1 MKSQQ
6 LESHVANLLVVDDT
20 PDNLRLLSTMLID
33 KGYKVRAVING
44 EMALKAA
51 RSTPPDLILL
61 DITMPQMNGYE
72 VCQHL
77 KADGKTS
84 GIPVIF
90 LSALD
95 QVLDKV
101 TAFAVGGVDYT
112 VGGVDYIT
120 KPFHLEEVLAR
131 VENQLTIHRLQKK
144 LHEQNALLQESEALE
159 REKAQQLEQA
169 LQQLQQAQAQLIQS
183 EKMSSLGNVVAGVAH
198 EINNPISFIKG
209 NLRPVTEYTQD
220 LLKLVQLYEED
231 LPNPTQA
238 IQEQLEAMD
247 LTFLRNDLP
256 KLIASMS
263 IGADRIIEIVQSL
276 RNFSRLDEA
285 ELKAVDIHEGLE
297 STLMILQ
304 HRLKDEV
311 GQTIIKVVKEYEEL
325 PKIEC
330 YAGQMNQVFMNVLTN
345 AIDALHSQKSLVK
358 EADNNSL
365 ISTITICTKLL
376 SDFQVGIYI
385 TDNGPGIR
393 EEIQQRIF
401 DPFFTTKE
409 VGQGKGL
416 GLSISY
422 AIVVDEHGGQ
432 LSCLSVPGQG
442 ATLAIEIPIHPPKKH
457 FYKEDLAAL

>member
-1 MKSQQ
+1 VKNQQ
-6 LESHVANLLVVDDT
+6 LESHAANLLVVDDT
-20 PDNLRLLSTMLID
+20 PDNLRLLSTMLSD
-33 KGYKVRAVING
+33 KGYKVRGVING

-72 VCQHL
+72 VCQNL

-101 TAFAVGGVDYT
+101 TAFAVGGVDY
-112 VGGVDYIT
+112 IT
-120 KPFHLEEVLAR
+120 KPFNLEEVLAR
-131 VENQLTIHRLQKK
+131 VENQLTIQRLQKK
-144 LHEQNALLQESEALE
+144 LHEQNAQLQQSEALE
-159 REKAQQLEQA
+159 REKARQLEQT
-169 LQQLQQAQAQLIQS
+169 LKQLQQAQAQLIQS

-247 LTFLRNDLP
+247 LAFLRNDLP

-263 IGADRIIEIVQSL
+263 IGADRIGEIVQSL

-311 GQTIIKVVKEYEEL
+311 GKTIIKVVKEYEEL

-345 AIDALHSQKSLVK
+345 AIDALHLQKSWAK
-358 EADNNSL
+358 QADNNSP
-365 ISTITICTKLL
+365 IPTITICTKLL

-385 TDNGPGIR
+385 TDNGPGII

-432 LSCLSVPGQG
+432 LSCLSVPAQG
-442 ATLAIEIPIHPPKKH
+442 ATLAIEIPIHHSKKH
-457 FYKEDLAAL
+457 SYNAP

>member
-1 MKSQQ
+1 MNSQQ
-6 LESHVANLLVVDDT
+6 LESHFANLLVVDDT
-20 PDNLRLLSTMLID
+20 PDNLRLLSTMLSD
-33 KGYKVRAVING
+33 KGYKVRGVINR

-77 KADGKTS
+77 KADCRTS

-101 TAFAVGGVDYT
+101 KAFA

-131 VENQLTIHRLQKK
+131 VENQLTIQRLQKK
-144 LHEQNALLQESEALE
+144 LHEQNARLQESEAKE
-159 REKAQQLEQA
+159 RKKSQQLELA
-169 LQQLQQAQAQLIQS
+169 LKQLQHTQAQLIQS

-209 NLRPVTEYTQD
+209 NLSPVREYTED
-220 LLKLVQLYEED
+220 LLRLVQLYTED
-231 LPNPTQA
+231 FPNPTAA
-238 IQEQLEAMD
+238 IQQQLEAID
-247 LTFLRNDLP
+247 FTFLKNDLP

-263 IGADRIIEIVQSL
+263 IGADRIGEIVQSL
-276 RNFSRLDEA
+276 RNFSRLDESD
-285 ELKAVDIHEGLE
+285 LKAVDIHEGIE

-304 HRLKDEV
+304 HRLKDEAD
-311 GQTIIKVVKEYEEL
+311 QTIIKVVKEYEDL

-345 AIDALHSQKSLVK
+345 AIDALQSPKCWANDVDDS
-358 EADNNSL
+358 SP
-365 ISTITICTKLL
+365 IPTITICTKLL
-376 SDFQVGIYI
+376 SDCQVGIYI
-385 TDNGPGIR
+385 TDNGPGIN
-393 EEIQQRIF
+393 EDIQQRIF
-401 DPFFTTKE
+401 EPFFTTKK

-422 AIVVDEHGGQ
+422 AIVVDDHGGQ
-432 LSCLSVPGQG
+432 LRCLSIPAQW
-442 ATLAIEIPIHPPKKH
+442 ATLAIELPIHYSKKR
-457 FYKEDLAAL
+457 FSKEDLVG

>member
-1 MKSQQ
+1 MNSQQ

-20 PDNLRLLSTMLID
+20 PDNLRLLSTMLSD

-101 TAFAVGGVDYT
+101 TAFAVGGVDY
-112 VGGVDYIT
+112 IT

-131 VENQLTIHRLQKK
+131 IENQLTIQRLQKK
-144 LHEQNALLQESEALE
+144 LHEQNAQLQESEALE
-159 REKAQQLEQA
+159 REKSRQLEQA
-169 LQQLQQAQAQLIQS
+169 LKQLQQAQAQLIQS

-220 LLKLVQLYEED
+220 LLKLVQLYEEG

-247 LTFLRNDLP
+247 LAFLRNDLP

-263 IGADRIIEIVQSL
+263 LGSDRIGEIVQSL

-285 ELKAVDIHEGLE
+285 DLKAVDIHEGLE

-311 GQTIIKVVKEYEEL
+311 GQTIIKVVKEYEKL

-330 YAGQMNQVFMNVLTN
+330 YAGQMNQVFMNVLSN
-345 AIDALHSQKSLVK
+345 AIDALQLQKSWAK
-358 EADNNSL
+358 EADNNSP
-365 ISTITICTKLL
+365 IPTITICTKLL
-376 SDFQVGIYI
+376 PDFKVGIYI
-385 TDNGPGIR
+385 TDNGPGII
-393 EEIQQRIF
+393 EEIQPRIF

-432 LSCLSVPGQG
+432 LSCLSVPAQG
-442 ATLAIEIPIHPPKKH
+442 ATLAIEIPIHHSKKH
-457 FYKEDLAAL
+457 SYNAL

>member
-1 MKSQQ
+1 MNSQQ

-20 PDNLRLLSTMLID
+20 PDNLRLLSTMLSD
-33 KGYKVRAVING
+33 KGYKVRGVING

-72 VCQHL
+72 VCEHL
-77 KADGKTS
+77 KADGRTS

-101 TAFAVGGVDYT
+101 TAFAVGGVDY
-112 VGGVDYIT
+112 IT

-131 VENQLTIHRLQKK
+131 VENQLTLQRLQKK
-144 LHEQNALLQESEALE
+144 LHEQNARLQESEAKQ
-159 REKAQQLEQA
+159 REKSQQLELA
-169 LQQLQQAQAQLIQS
+169 LQQLQNAQAQLIQS

-209 NLRPVTEYTQD
+209 NLSPVREYTED
-220 LLKLVQLYEED
+220 LLRLVQLYTED
-231 LPNPTQA
+231 FPNPTAA
-238 IQEQLEAMD
+238 IQQQLEAID
-247 LTFLRNDLP
+247 FTFLRNDLP
-256 KLIASMS
+256 KLIASMR
-263 IGADRIIEIVQSL
+263 IGADRIGEIVQSL
-276 RNFSRLDEA
+276 RNFSRLDES

-304 HRLKDEV
+304 HRLQDEAD
-311 GQTIIKVVKEYEEL
+311 QTIIKVVKEYEAL

-330 YAGQMNQVFMNVLTN
+330 YAGRMNQVFMNVLTN
-345 AIDALHSQKSLVK
+345 AIEALQSQKSWANDL
-358 EADNNSL
+358 DNSSP
-365 ISTITICTKLL
+365 IPTITIGTKLL

-385 TDNGPGIR
+385 TDNGQGIT
-393 EEIQQRIF
+393 EEVKPRIF

-409 VGQGKGL
+409 VGKGKGL

-432 LSCLSVPGQG
+432 LRCLSVPAQG
-442 ATLAIEIPIHPPKKH
+442 ATLAIEIPIHVRIQIR
-457 FYKEDLAAL
+457 

>member
-6 LESHVANLLVVDDT
+6 LESHIANLLVVDDT

-77 KADGKTS
+77 KADAKTS

-101 TAFAVGGVDYT
+101 TAFAVGGVDY
-112 VGGVDYIT
+112 IT

-131 VENQLTIHRLQKK
+131 IENQLTIQRLQKK
-144 LHEQNALLQESEALE
+144 LHEQNAQLQESEALE

-169 LQQLQQAQAQLIQS
+169 LQKLKQAQAQLIQS

-330 YAGQMNQVFMNVLTN
+330 YAGQMNQVFMKVLTN

-358 EADNNSL
+358 EADNNSP
-365 ISTITICTKLL
+365 IPTITICTKLL

-432 LSCLSVPGQG
+432 LSCISVPGQG
-442 ATLAIEIPIHPPKKH
+442 ATLAIEIPIHLPKKH
-457 FYKEDLAAL
+457 FYKEDLEGL

>member
-1 MKSQQ
+1 MSSHQ

-20 PDNLRLLSTMLID
+20 PDNLRLLSTMLSD
-33 KGYKVRAVING
+33 KGYKVRGVING

-77 KADGKTS
+77 KADCITS

-101 TAFAVGGVDYT
+101 KAFA

-131 VENQLTIHRLQKK
+131 VENQLALQRLQKK
-144 LHEQNALLQESEALE
+144 LHEQNARLQESEAKE
-159 REKAQQLEQA
+159 REKSQQLEQA

-209 NLRPVTEYTQD
+209 NLSPVREYTED
-220 LLKLVQLYEED
+220 LLRLVQLYEED

-263 IGADRIIEIVQSL
+263 IGADRIGEIVHSL
-276 RNFSRLDEA
+276 RNFSRLDQA
-285 ELKAVDIHEGLE
+285 ELKAVDIHEGIE

-304 HRLKDEV
+304 HRLKDEAD
-311 GQTIIKVVKEYEEL
+311 QTIIKVVKEYEDL

-330 YAGQMNQVFMNVLTN
+330 YAGQINQVFMNVLTN
-345 AIDALHSQKSLVK
+345 AIEALQSQKRWANDLDDS
-358 EADNNSL
+358 SP
-365 ISTITICTKLL
+365 IPTITICTKLL
-376 SDFQVGIYI
+376 SNFQVGIYI
-385 TDNGPGIR
+385 TDNGPGIT
-393 EEIQQRIF
+393 EDIQQRIF

-409 VGQGKGL
+409 VGKGKGL

-422 AIVVDEHGGQ
+422 AIVVGDHGGQ
-432 LSCLSVPGQG
+432 LRCLSVPAQG
-442 ATLAIEIPIHPPKKH
+442 ATLAIEIPIHVKIQ
-457 FYKEDLAAL
+457 LR

>member
-1 MKSQQ
+1 MNSQQ
-6 LESHVANLLVVDDT
+6 LESHVANILVVDDT
-20 PDNLRLLSTMLID
+20 PDNLRLLSTMLSD
-33 KGYKVRAVING
+33 KGYKVRGVING

-51 RSTPPDLILL
+51 HSTPPDLILL
-61 DITMPQMNGYE
+61 DIMMPQMNGYE
-72 VCQHL
+72 VCKHL
-77 KADGKTS
+77 KADGRTS

-101 TAFAVGGVDYT
+101 KSFS

-131 VENQLTIHRLQKK
+131 VENQLTIQRLQKK
-144 LHEQNALLQESEALE
+144 LHEQNARLRESEAKE
-159 REKAQQLEQA
+159 REKSQQLELA
-169 LQQLQQAQAQLIQS
+169 LQQLQNAQAQLIQS

-209 NLRPVTEYTQD
+209 NLSPVREYTQD
-220 LLKLVQLYEED
+220 LLRLVRLYAED
-231 LPNPTQA
+231 FPNPTAA
-238 IQEQLEAMD
+238 IQEQLEAID
-247 LTFLRNDLP
+247 FTFLRNDLP

-263 IGADRIIEIVQSL
+263 IGADRIEEIVHSL

-304 HRLKDEV
+304 HRLKDEAD
-311 GQTIIKVVKEYEEL
+311 QTIIKVVKEYEDL

-345 AIDALHSQKSLVK
+345 AIDALQSEKSWANDV
-358 EADNNSL
+358 DDSSP
-365 ISTITICTKLL
+365 IPTITIGTKLL
-376 SDFQVGIYI
+376 SNCQVGIYI
-385 TDNGPGIR
+385 TDNGPGIT
-393 EEIQQRIF
+393 EDIQQRIF
-401 DPFFTTKE
+401 EPFFTTKE

-422 AIVVDEHGGQ
+422 AIVVENHGGQ
-432 LSCLSVPGQG
+432 LRCLSVPAQG
-442 ATLAIEIPIHPPKKH
+442 ATLAIEIPIHHSKKR
-457 FYKEDLAAL
+457 FYTEDWVGL

>member
-1 MKSQQ
+1 MNSQQ

-20 PDNLRLLSTMLID
+20 PDNLRLLSTMLSD
-33 KGYKVRAVING
+33 KGYKVRGVING

-101 TAFAVGGVDYT
+101 KAFA

-120 KPFHLEEVLAR
+120 KPFHLQEVLAR
-131 VENQLTIHRLQKK
+131 VENQLTIQRLQKK
-144 LHEQNALLQESEALE
+144 LHEQNARLQESEAKE
-159 REKAQQLEQA
+159 RKKSQQLELA
-169 LQQLQQAQAQLIQS
+169 LQELQNAQAQLIQS

-209 NLRPVTEYTQD
+209 NLCPITEYTED
-220 LLKLVQLYEED
+220 LLRLVQLYAED
-231 LPNPTQA
+231 FPNPTAA
-238 IQEQLEAMD
+238 IQEQLEAID
-247 LTFLRNDLP
+247 FTFLRNDLP

-263 IGADRIIEIVQSL
+263 IGVDRIGEIVHSL

-285 ELKAVDIHEGLE
+285 ELKAVDIHEGIE

-304 HRLKDEV
+304 HRLKDEAD
-311 GQTIIKVVKEYEEL
+311 QRIIKVVKEYEAL

-345 AIDALHSQKSLVK
+345 AIDALQSQKSCAK
-358 EADNNSL
+358 EAGDSSQ
-365 ISTITICTKLL
+365 IPTITICTKLL
-376 SDFQVGIYI
+376 SEVQVGIYI
-385 TDNGPGIR
+385 TDNGPGIT
-393 EEIQQRIF
+393 EEVQQRIF
-401 DPFFTTKE
+401 EPFFTTKK

-422 AIVVDEHGGQ
+422 AIVVDEHGGE
-432 LSCLSVPGQG
+432 LRCFSVPTQG
-442 ATLAIEIPIHPPKKH
+442 ATLAIGIPIHHSKKR
-457 FYKEDLAAL
+457 FSK

>member
-1 MKSQQ
+1 MNSQQ

-20 PDNLRLLSTMLID
+20 PDNLRLLSTMLSD

-101 TAFAVGGVDYT
+101 TAFAVGGVDY
-112 VGGVDYIT
+112 IT

-131 VENQLTIHRLQKK
+131 IENQLTIQRLQKK
-144 LHEQNALLQESEALE
+144 LHEQNAQLQESEALE
-159 REKAQQLEQA
+159 REKARQLEQA
-169 LQQLQQAQAQLIQS
+169 LQQLQQTQAQLIQS

-247 LTFLRNDLP
+247 LTFLRKDLP

-263 IGADRIIEIVQSL
+263 VGADRIGEIVQSL

-330 YAGQMNQVFMNVLTN
+330 HAGQMNQVFMNVLTN
-345 AIDALHSQKSLVK
+345 AIDVLHLQKSLAK
-358 EADNNSL
+358 EANSNSPL
-365 ISTITICTKLL
+365 PTITICTKLL
-376 SDFQVGIYI
+376 SNFQVGIYI
-385 TDNGPGIR
+385 TDNGPGII

-409 VGQGKGL
+409 VGEGKGL

-442 ATLAIEIPIHPPKKH
+442 ATLAIEIPIHHSKKY
-457 FYKEDLAAL
+457 FYKEDLVGL

>member
-1 MKSQQ
+1 MNSQQ
-6 LESHVANLLVVDDT
+6 LESHFANLLVVDDT
-20 PDNLRLLSTMLID
+20 PDNLRLLSTMLSD
-33 KGYKVRAVING
+33 KGYKVRGVING

-77 KADGKTS
+77 KADCRTS

-101 TAFAVGGVDYT
+101 TAFAVGGVDY
-112 VGGVDYIT
+112 IT

-131 VENQLTIHRLQKK
+131 VENQLTIQRLQKK
-144 LHEQNALLQESEALE
+144 LHDQNARLRESEAKE
-159 REKAQQLEQA
+159 REKSQQLELA
-169 LQQLQQAQAQLIQS
+169 LQQLQHTQAQLIQS

-209 NLRPVTEYTQD
+209 NLSPVTEYTQD
-220 LLKLVQLYEED
+220 LLRLVRLYAED
-231 LPNPTQA
+231 CPNPTTA
-238 IQEQLEAMD
+238 IQDQLEAMD
-247 LTFLRNDLP
+247 LTFLSNDLP
-256 KLIASMS
+256 KLIASMR
-263 IGADRIIEIVQSL
+263 IGADRIEEIVRSL
-276 RNFSRLDEA
+276 RNFSRLDQA

-297 STLMILQ
+297 NTLMILQ
-304 HRLKDEV
+304 HRLKDEAD
-311 GQTIIKVVKEYEEL
+311 QTIIKVVKEYEDL

-345 AIDALHSQKSLVK
+345 AIDALQSQKSLAK
-358 EADNNSL
+358 EAGDNSP
-365 ISTITICTKLL
+365 IPTITICTKLL
-376 SDFQVGIYI
+376 SDLQAGIYI
-385 TDNGPGIR
+385 TDNGPGLI

-401 DPFFTTKE
+401 EPFFTTKE
-409 VGQGKGL
+409 VGTGKGL

-422 AIVVDEHGGQ
+422 AIVVDGHGGQ
-432 LSCLSVPGQG
+432 LRCLSVPDRG
-442 ATLAIEIPIHPPKKH
+442 ATLAIEIPIHHSKKH
-457 FYKEDLAAL
+457 FSK

>member
-1 MKSQQ
+1 MNSQQ
-6 LESHVANLLVVDDT
+6 LESYVANILVVDDT
-20 PDNLRLLSTMLID
+20 PDNLRLLSTMLSD
-33 KGYKVRAVING
+33 KGYKVRGVING
-44 EMALKAA
+44 QMALKAA

-61 DITMPQMNGYE
+61 DISMPQMNGYE

-77 KADGKTS
+77 KADARTS

-95 QVLDKV
+95 RVLDKV
-101 TAFAVGGVDYT
+101 KAFA

-131 VENQLTIHRLQKK
+131 VENQLTIQRLQKK
-144 LHEQNALLQESEALE
+144 LHEQNARLQESEAKE
-159 REKAQQLEQA
+159 REKSQQLELA
-169 LQQLQQAQAQLIQS
+169 LQQLQNAQAQLIQS

-209 NLRPVTEYTQD
+209 NLCPVTDYTQD
-220 LLKLVQLYEED
+220 LLRLVQLYAED
-231 LPNPTQA
+231 FPNPTVA

-247 LTFLRNDLP
+247 LTFIRNDLP

-263 IGADRIIEIVQSL
+263 VGADRIEEIVHSL

-304 HRLKDEV
+304 HRLKDEAD
-311 GQTIIKVVKEYEEL
+311 QTIIKVVKEYEPL

-345 AIDALHSQKSLVK
+345 AIDALQSEKSRANDV
-358 EADNNSL
+358 DDSSP
-365 ISTITICTKLL
+365 IPTITIGTKLL
-376 SDFQVGIYI
+376 SNCQVGIYI
-385 TDNGPGIR
+385 TDNGPGIT
-393 EEIQQRIF
+393 EDIQQRIF
-401 DPFFTTKE
+401 EPFFTTKE

-422 AIVVDEHGGQ
+422 AIVVENHRGQ
-432 LSCLSVPGQG
+432 LRCLSIPYRG
-442 ATLAIEIPIHPPKKH
+442 ATLAIEIPIHHYKKR
-457 FYKEDLAAL
+457 FCKEDLVGL

>member
-1 MKSQQ
+1 MNSHQ
-6 LESHVANLLVVDDT
+6 LESHLTNLLVVDDT
-20 PDNLRLLSTMLID
+20 PDNLRLLSTMLSD
-33 KGYKVRAVING
+33 KGYKVRGVING

-77 KADGKTS
+77 KADGRTS

-101 TAFAVGGVDYT
+101 KAFAI
-112 VGGVDYIT
+112 GGVDYIT

-131 VENQLTIHRLQKK
+131 VENQLTIQRLQKK
-144 LHEQNALLQESEALE
+144 LHEQNARLQESEAKE
-159 REKAQQLEQA
+159 RKKSQQLEQA
-169 LQQLQQAQAQLIQS
+169 LQQLQNAQSQLIQS
-183 EKMSSLGNVVAGVAH
+183 EKMSSLGNLVAGVAH

-209 NLRPVTEYTQD
+209 NLSPVTEYTQD
-220 LLKLVQLYEED
+220 LLKLVQLYAED
-231 LPNPTQA
+231 FPNPTAA

-263 IGADRIIEIVQSL
+263 IGADRIEEIVHSL

-304 HRLKDEV
+304 HRLKDEAD
-311 GQTIIKVVKEYEEL
+311 QTIIKVVKEYEVL

-330 YAGQMNQVFMNVLTN
+330 YAGQINQVFMNVLTN
-345 AIDALHSQKSLVK
+345 AIEALQSQKSWANDL
-358 EADNNSL
+358 DDSSP
-365 ISTITICTKLL
+365 IPTITICTKLL
-376 SDFQVGIYI
+376 SDCQVGIYI
-385 TDNGPGIR
+385 TDNGSGIT
-393 EEIQQRIF
+393 EDIQQRIF
-401 DPFFTTKE
+401 EPFFTRKK

-422 AIVVDEHGGQ
+422 AIVVDNHGGQ
-432 LSCLSVPGQG
+432 LRCFSIPAQG
-442 ATLAIEIPIHPPKKH
+442 ATLEIEIPIHHSKKR
-457 FYKEDLAAL
+457 FFKEDLVG

>member
-1 MKSQQ
+1 MNSQQ
-6 LESHVANLLVVDDT
+6 LESDFANLLVVDDT
-20 PDNLRLLSTMLID
+20 PDNLRLLSTMLSD
-33 KGYKVRAVING
+33 KGYKVRGVING

-51 RSTPPDLILL
+51 RSTPPNLILL

-77 KADGKTS
+77 KADGRTS

-101 TAFAVGGVDYT
+101 TAFAVGGVDY
-112 VGGVDYIT
+112 IT

-131 VENQLTIHRLQKK
+131 VENQLTLQRLQKK
-144 LHEQNALLQESEALE
+144 LHEQNARLQESEAKE
-159 REKAQQLEQA
+159 REKSQQLELT
-169 LQQLQQAQAQLIQS
+169 LQQLQHTQAQLIQS

-209 NLRPVTEYTQD
+209 NLSPVREYTED
-220 LLKLVQLYEED
+220 LLRLVQLYAED
-231 LPNPTQA
+231 FPNPTAA
-238 IQEQLEAMD
+238 IQEQLEAID
-247 LTFLRNDLP
+247 FTFLRNDLP
-256 KLIASMS
+256 KLIASMR
-263 IGADRIIEIVQSL
+263 IGADRIGEIVQSL

-285 ELKAVDIHEGLE
+285 ELKAVDIHEGIE

-304 HRLKDEV
+304 HRLKDEAD
-311 GQTIIKVVKEYEEL
+311 QTIIKVVKEYEAL

-345 AIDALHSQKSLVK
+345 AIDALPSQKSWAK
-358 EADNNSL
+358 EAGDSSQ
-365 ISTITICTKLL
+365 IPTITICTKLL
-376 SDFQVGIYI
+376 SDFQLGIYI
-385 TDNGPGIR
+385 TDNGPGIT
-393 EEIQQRIF
+393 EDIQQRIF
-401 DPFFTTKE
+401 EPFFTTKE

-422 AIVVDEHGGQ
+422 AIVVENHGGQ
-432 LSCLSVPGQG
+432 LRCLSVPAQG
-442 ATLAIEIPIHPPKKH
+442 ATLAIEIPIHHSQK
-457 FYKEDLAAL
+457 

>member
-77 KADGKTS
+77 KADAKTS

-101 TAFAVGGVDYT
+101 TAFAVGGVDY
-112 VGGVDYIT
+112 IT

-131 VENQLTIHRLQKK
+131 IENQLTIQRLQKK
-144 LHEQNALLQESEALE
+144 LHEQNAQLQESEALE

-169 LQQLQQAQAQLIQS
+169 LQKLKQAQAQLIQS

-311 GQTIIKVVKEYEEL
+311 GQTIIKVVKEYEKL

-358 EADNNSL
+358 EADNNSP
-365 ISTITICTKLL
+365 IPTITICTKLL

-432 LSCLSVPGQG
+432 LSCISVPGQG
-442 ATLAIEIPIHPPKKH
+442 ATLAIEIPIHLPKKH
-457 FYKEDLAAL
+457 FYKEDLAGL

>member
-1 MKSQQ
+1 MNSQQ
-6 LESHVANLLVVDDT
+6 LASHVANLLVVDDT
-20 PDNLRLLSTMLID
+20 PDNLRLLSTMLSD
-33 KGYKVRAVING
+33 KGYKVRGVING

-77 KADGKTS
+77 KADGRTS

-95 QVLDKV
+95 RVLDKV
-101 TAFAVGGVDYT
+101 KAFA

-131 VENQLTIHRLQKK
+131 VENQLTIQRLQKK
-144 LHEQNALLQESEALE
+144 LYEQNARLHESEAKE
-159 REKAQQLEQA
+159 RKKSQQLELA
-169 LQQLQQAQAQLIQS
+169 LQQLQNAQAQLIQS

-209 NLRPVTEYTQD
+209 NLSPVREYTED
-220 LLKLVQLYEED
+220 LLRLVQLYAED
-231 LPNPTQA
+231 FPNPTAA
-238 IQEQLEAMD
+238 IQEQLEAID
-247 LTFLRNDLP
+247 FTFLRNDLP

-263 IGADRIIEIVQSL
+263 IGADRIGEIVQLL

-304 HRLKDEV
+304 HRLKD
-311 GQTIIKVVKEYEEL
+311 QADQRIIKVVKEYEDL

-330 YAGQMNQVFMNVLTN
+330 YAGQMNQVFMNILTN
-345 AIDALHSQKSLVK
+345 AIEALQSQKSWTK
-358 EADNNSL
+358 EADDNSP
-365 ISTITICTKLL
+365 IPTITICTKLL
-376 SDFQVGIYI
+376 SDFLVGIYI
-385 TDNGPGIR
+385 TDNGPGIT
-393 EEIQQRIF
+393 EDIQQRIF
-401 DPFFTTKE
+401 EPFFTTKE
-409 VGQGKGL
+409 VGKGKGL

-422 AIVVDEHGGQ
+422 AIVVDDHGGQ
-432 LSCLSVPGQG
+432 LRCFSIPDQG
-442 ATLAIEIPIHPPKKH
+442 AILAIEIPIQYSKKC
-457 FYKEDLAAL
+457 FAKEDWVGL

>member
-1 MKSQQ
+1 MNSHQ
-6 LESHVANLLVVDDT
+6 LESHLANLLVVDDT
-20 PDNLRLLSTMLID
+20 PDNLRLLSTMLSD
-33 KGYKVRAVING
+33 KGYKVRGVING

-77 KADGKTS
+77 KADGRTS

-101 TAFAVGGVDYT
+101 KAFA

-131 VENQLTIHRLQKK
+131 VENQLTIQRLQQK
-144 LHEQNALLQESEALE
+144 LHDQNARLRESEAKE
-159 REKAQQLEQA
+159 REKAHQLELA
-169 LQQLQQAQAQLIQS
+169 LQQLQHTQAQLIQS
-183 EKMSSLGNVVAGVAH
+183 EKMSSLGNLVAGVAH

-209 NLRPVTEYTQD
+209 NLSPVREYTED
-220 LLKLVQLYEED
+220 LLRLVQLYTED
-231 LPNPTQA
+231 FPNPTAA
-238 IQEQLEAMD
+238 IQKQLEAID
-247 LTFLRNDLP
+247 FTFLRNDLP

-263 IGADRIIEIVQSL
+263 IGADRIGEIVQSL
-276 RNFSRLDEA
+276 RNFSRLDQA
-285 ELKAVDIHEGLE
+285 ELKAVDIHEGIE
-297 STLMILQ
+297 STLMVLQ
-304 HRLKDEV
+304 HRLKDEAD
-311 GQTIIKVVKEYEEL
+311 QTIIKVVKEYEAL

-345 AIDALHSQKSLVK
+345 AIDALQSQKSWAND
-358 EADNNSL
+358 ADDSSP
-365 ISTITICTKLL
+365 IPTITICTKLL
-376 SDFQVGIYI
+376 SNFQVGIYI
-385 TDNGPGIR
+385 TDNGPGIT
-393 EEIQQRIF
+393 EEVKPRIF

-409 VGQGKGL
+409 VGKGKGL

-422 AIVVDEHGGQ
+422 AIVVGDHGGQ
-432 LSCLSVPGQG
+432 LRCLSVPAQG
-442 ATLAIEIPIHPPKKH
+442 ATLAIEIPIHVKIQ
-457 FYKEDLAAL
+457 LR

>member
-1 MKSQQ
+1 MNSQQ
-6 LESHVANLLVVDDT
+6 LASHVANLLVVDDT
-20 PDNLRLLSTMLID
+20 PDNLRLLSTMLSD
-33 KGYKVRAVING
+33 KGYKVRGVING

-61 DITMPQMNGYE
+61 DISMPQMNGYE

-77 KADGKTS
+77 KADGRTS

-95 QVLDKV
+95 RVLDKV
-101 TAFAVGGVDYT
+101 KAFA

-131 VENQLTIHRLQKK
+131 VENQLTIQRLQKK
-144 LHEQNALLQESEALE
+144 MHEQNARLQESEAKE
-159 REKAQQLEQA
+159 RNKSQQLELA
-169 LQQLQQAQAQLIQS
+169 LQQLQNAQAQLIQS

-209 NLRPVTEYTQD
+209 NLSPVREYTED
-220 LLKLVQLYEED
+220 LLRLVQLYTED
-231 LPNPTQA
+231 FPNPTAA
-238 IQEQLEAMD
+238 IQEQLEAID
-247 LTFLRNDLP
+247 FAFLRNDLP

-263 IGADRIIEIVQSL
+263 IGADRIGEIVQSL

-285 ELKAVDIHEGLE
+285 ELKAVDIHEGIE

-304 HRLKDEV
+304 HRLKDEAQ
-311 GQTIIKVVKEYEEL
+311 QTIIKVVKEYDNL

-345 AIDALHSQKSLVK
+345 AIEALQSPKRWANDVDDS
-358 EADNNSL
+358 SS
-365 ISTITICTKLL
+365 IPTITICTKLL

-385 TDNGPGIR
+385 TDNGPGIT

-401 DPFFTTKE
+401 EPFFTTKT
-409 VGQGKGL
+409 VGTGKGL

-422 AIVVDEHGGQ
+422 TIVVDDHGGQ
-432 LSCLSVPGQG
+432 LSCFSIPDQG
-442 ATLAIEIPIHPPKKH
+442 ATLAIEIPIYHSRKG
-457 FYKEDLAAL
+457 FYKEDLVGL

>member
-1 MKSQQ
+1 M
-6 LESHVANLLVVDDT
+6 VDDT
-20 PDNLRLLSTMLID
+20 PDNLRLLSTMLSD
-33 KGYKVRAVING
+33 EGYKVRGVING

-77 KADGKTS
+77 KADGRTS

-101 TAFAVGGVDYT
+101 KAFAI
-112 VGGVDYIT
+112 GGVDYIT

-131 VENQLTIHRLQKK
+131 VENQLTIQRLQKK
-144 LHEQNALLQESEALE
+144 LHEQNARLQESEAKE
-159 REKAQQLEQA
+159 REKSQQLEQT
-169 LQQLQQAQAQLIQS
+169 LQQLQNAQSQLIQS
-183 EKMSSLGNVVAGVAH
+183 EKMSSLGNLVAGVAH

-209 NLRPVTEYTQD
+209 NLSPVREYTED
-220 LLKLVQLYEED
+220 LLKLVQLYTED
-231 LPNPTQA
+231 FPNPTAA
-238 IQEQLEAMD
+238 IQQQLEAID
-247 LTFLRNDLP
+247 FTFLRNDLP

-263 IGADRIIEIVQSL
+263 IGADRIGEIVQSL
-276 RNFSRLDEA
+276 RNFSRLDESD
-285 ELKAVDIHEGLE
+285 LKAVDIHEGIE

-304 HRLKDEV
+304 HRLKDEAD
-311 GQTIIKVVKEYEEL
+311 QTIIKVIKEYEAL

-345 AIDALHSQKSLVK
+345 AIDALQSQKSWANDK
-358 EADNNSL
+358 DDSSP
-365 ISTITICTKLL
+365 IPTITICTKLL
-376 SDFQVGIYI
+376 SDCQVGIYI
-385 TDNGPGIR
+385 TDNGPGIT
-393 EEIQQRIF
+393 EEVKPRIF

-409 VGQGKGL
+409 VGKGKGL

-422 AIVVDEHGGQ
+422 AIVVGDHGGQ
-432 LSCLSVPGQG
+432 LRCLSVPAQG
-442 ATLAIEIPIHPPKKH
+442 ATLAIEIPIHVRIQVR
-457 FYKEDLAAL
+457 

>member
-1 MKSQQ
+1 MNSHQ
-6 LESHVANLLVVDDT
+6 LEAHLPNLLVVDDT
-20 PDNLRLLSTMLID
+20 PDNLRLLSTMLSD
-33 KGYKVRAVING
+33 KGYKVRGVING

-77 KADGKTS
+77 KADGRTS

-95 QVLDKV
+95 RVLDKV
-101 TAFAVGGVDYT
+101 KAFG

-131 VENQLTIHRLQKK
+131 VENQLTIQRLQKK
-144 LHEQNALLQESEALE
+144 LHEQNARLRESEAKE
-159 REKAQQLEQA
+159 REKSHQLKLA
-169 LQQLQQAQAQLIQS
+169 LQQLQHTQAQLIQS

-209 NLRPVTEYTQD
+209 NLSPVREYTED
-220 LLKLVQLYEED
+220 LLRLVQLYAED
-231 LPNPTQA
+231 FPNPTAA

-247 LTFLRNDLP
+247 LTFLRNDFP
-256 KLIASMS
+256 KLIASMR
-263 IGADRIIEIVQSL
+263 IGADRIGEIVQSL

-304 HRLKDEV
+304 HRLKYQAD
-311 GQTIIKVVKEYEEL
+311 QTIIKVVKEYEDM

-330 YAGQMNQVFMNVLTN
+330 YAGQMNQVFMKVVTN
-345 AIDALHSQKSLVK
+345 AIDALQSQKSCAK
-358 EADNNSL
+358 EPGDSSH
-365 ISTITICTKLL
+365 IPTITICTKLL
-376 SDFQVGIYI
+376 SEVQVGIYI
-385 TDNGPGIR
+385 TDNGPGIT
-393 EEIQQRIF
+393 EEVQQRIF
-401 DPFFTTKE
+401 EPFFTTKK

-422 AIVVDEHGGQ
+422 AIVVEDHGGQ
-432 LSCLSVPGQG
+432 LRCFSRPAQG
-442 ATLAIEIPIHPPKKH
+442 ATLAIETEVLKVNK
-457 FYKEDLAAL
+457 

>member
-1 MKSQQ
+1 MNSQQ
-6 LESHVANLLVVDDT
+6 LESHFANLLVVDDT
-20 PDNLRLLSTMLID
+20 PDNLRLLSTMLSD
-33 KGYKVRAVING
+33 KGYKVRGVING

-77 KADGKTS
+77 KADSRTS

-101 TAFAVGGVDYT
+101 TAFAVGGVDY
-112 VGGVDYIT
+112 IT

-131 VENQLTIHRLQKK
+131 VENQLTLQRLQKK
-144 LHEQNALLQESEALE
+144 LHEQNARLQESEALE
-159 REKAQQLEQA
+159 REKSQQLELA
-169 LQQLQQAQAQLIQS
+169 LQQLQHTQAQLIHS

-209 NLRPVTEYTQD
+209 NLCPVTEYTED
-220 LLKLVQLYEED
+220 LLRLVQLYAED
-231 LPNPTQA
+231 FPNPTAA
-238 IQEQLEAMD
+238 IQEQLEAID
-247 LTFLRNDLP
+247 FTFLRNDLP
-256 KLIASMS
+256 KLIASMR
-263 IGADRIIEIVQSL
+263 IGADRIEEIVHSL

-304 HRLKDEV
+304 HRLKDEAD
-311 GQTIIKVVKEYEEL
+311 QTIIKVVKEYEDL

-345 AIDALHSQKSLVK
+345 AIDALHSEKSLAK
-358 EADNNSL
+358 EASDNSP
-365 ISTITICTKLL
+365 IPTITICTKLL
-376 SDFQVGIYI
+376 SNLQAGIYI
-385 TDNGPGIR
+385 TDNGPGII

-401 DPFFTTKE
+401 EPFFTTKE

-422 AIVVDEHGGQ
+422 AIVVENHGGQ
-432 LSCLSVPGQG
+432 LRCLSVPYRG
-442 ATLAIEIPIHPPKKH
+442 ATLEIEIPIHHSKKH
-457 FYKEDLAAL
+457 FSKEDLAGS

>member
-1 MKSQQ
+1 MNSHQ
-6 LESHVANLLVVDDT
+6 LESHLPNLLVVDDT
-20 PDNLRLLSTMLID
+20 PDNLRLLSTMLSD
-33 KGYKVRAVING
+33 KGYKVRGVING

-77 KADGKTS
+77 KADGRTS

-101 TAFAVGGVDYT
+101 KAFA

-131 VENQLTIHRLQKK
+131 VENQLTIQRLQKK
-144 LHEQNALLQESEALE
+144 LHEQNARLRESEAKE
-159 REKAQQLEQA
+159 REKSHQLKLA
-169 LQQLQQAQAQLIQS
+169 LQQLQHTQAQLIQS

-209 NLRPVTEYTQD
+209 NLSPVTEYTED
-220 LLKLVQLYEED
+220 LLRLVQLYAED
-231 LPNPTQA
+231 FPNPTAA

-247 LTFLRNDLP
+247 LTFLRNDFP
-256 KLIASMS
+256 KLIASMR
-263 IGADRIIEIVQSL
+263 IGADRIGEIVQSL

-285 ELKAVDIHEGLE
+285 ELKAVDIHEGIE

-304 HRLKDEV
+304 HRLKDEAD
-311 GQTIIKVVKEYEEL
+311 QRIIKVVKEYEAL

-330 YAGQMNQVFMNVLTN
+330 YAGPMNQVFMNVLTN
-345 AIDALHSQKSLVK
+345 AIDALQSPKSYAK
-358 EADNNSL
+358 EAGDSSQ
-365 ISTITICTKLL
+365 IPTITICTKLL
-376 SDFQVGIYI
+376 SEVQVGIYI
-385 TDNGPGIR
+385 TDNGPGIT
-393 EEIQQRIF
+393 EEVQQRIF
-401 DPFFTTKE
+401 EPFFTTKK

-432 LSCLSVPGQG
+432 LRCFSLPTQG
-442 ATLAIEIPIHPPKKH
+442 ATLAIEIPIYHSKKR
-457 FYKEDLAAL
+457 FSKENLVGL

>member
-1 MKSQQ
+1 MNSQQ
-6 LESHVANLLVVDDT
+6 LESHFSNLLVVDDT
-20 PDNLRLLSTMLID
+20 PDNLRLLSTMLSD
-33 KGYKVRAVING
+33 KGYKVRGVING

-77 KADGKTS
+77 KGDGRTS

-101 TAFAVGGVDYT
+101 TAFA

-144 LHEQNALLQESEALE
+144 LHEQNAQLQESEAKE

-220 LLKLVQLYEED
+220 LLRLVQLYEED
-231 LPNPTQA
+231 LPNPTPA

-256 KLIASMS
+256 KLIASMR
-263 IGADRIIEIVQSL
+263 IGADRIGEIVQSL

-330 YAGQMNQVFMNVLTN
+330 YAGQMNQVFMNLLTN
-345 AIDALHSQKSLVK
+345 AIDALHLQKSLPN
-358 EADNNSL
+358 EADNNSP
-365 ISTITICTKLL
+365 IPTITICTKLL

-442 ATLAIEIPIHPPKKH
+442 ATLAIEIPIHPPKNH
-457 FYKEDLAAL
+457 FYKEDLAGL

>member
-1 MKSQQ
+1 MNSQE

-20 PDNLRLLSTMLID
+20 PDNLRLLSTMLSD

-101 TAFAVGGVDYT
+101 TAFAVGGVDY
-112 VGGVDYIT
+112 IT

-131 VENQLTIHRLQKK
+131 VENQLTIQRLQKK
-144 LHEQNALLQESEALE
+144 LHEQNAQLQESE
-159 REKAQQLEQA
+159 AQQLEQA

-220 LLKLVQLYEED
+220 LLRLVQLYEED

-263 IGADRIIEIVQSL
+263 IGADRIVEIVKSL

-311 GQTIIKVVKEYEEL
+311 GQTMIKVVKEYEEL

-345 AIDALHSQKSLVK
+345 AIDALHLQKTLAK
-358 EADNNSL
+358 EADNNSP
-365 ISTITICTKLL
+365 IPTITICTKLL

-385 TDNGPGIR
+385 TDNGPGII

-401 DPFFTTKE
+401 EPFFTTKE

-442 ATLAIEIPIHPPKKH
+442 ATLGIEIPIHHFKKH
-457 FYKEDLAAL
+457 FHKEDLAGL

>member
-1 MKSQQ
+1 MRSHHLKSH
-6 LESHVANLLVVDDT
+6 LANLLVVDDT
-20 PDNLRLLSTMLID
+20 PDNLRLLSTMLSD
-33 KGYKVRAVING
+33 KGYKVRGVING
-44 EMALKAA
+44 QMALKAA

-61 DITMPQMNGYE
+61 DISMPQMNGYE

-77 KADGKTS
+77 KADARTS

-95 QVLDKV
+95 RVLDKV
-101 TAFAVGGVDYT
+101 KAFT

-131 VENQLTIHRLQKK
+131 VENQLTIQRLQKK
-144 LHEQNALLQESEALE
+144 LHEQNARLQESEAKERKKSQELE
-159 REKAQQLEQA
+159 LA
-169 LQQLQQAQAQLIQS
+169 LQQLQNAQAQLIQS

-209 NLRPVTEYTQD
+209 NLSPVTEYTQD
-220 LLKLVQLYEED
+220 LLRLVQLYEED
-231 LPNPTQA
+231 FPNPTAA
-238 IQEQLEAMD
+238 IQEQLEAID
-247 LTFLRNDLP
+247 FTFLRNDLP
-256 KLIASMS
+256 KLIASMR
-263 IGADRIIEIVQSL
+263 IGADRIEEIVHSL

-304 HRLKDEV
+304 HRLKDEAD
-311 GQTIIKVVKEYEEL
+311 QTIIKVVKEYEEL

-345 AIDALHSQKSLVK
+345 AIDALQSQK
-358 EADNNSL
+358 
-365 ISTITICTKLL
+365 ISANDVDDSSPIPTITICTKLL
-376 SDFQVGIYI
+376 SDCQVGIYI
-385 TDNGPGIR
+385 TDNGRGIT
-393 EEIQQRIF
+393 EDIQQRIF
-401 DPFFTTKE
+401 EPFFTTKK

-422 AIVVDEHGGQ
+422 AIVVENHGGQ
-432 LSCLSVPGQG
+432 LRCLSIPDRG
-442 ATLAIEIPIHPPKKH
+442 ATLAIEIPIHHSKKR
-457 FYKEDLAAL
+457 FYKEYFVGLPH

>member
-20 PDNLRLLSTMLID
+20 PDNLRLLSTMLSD

-77 KADGKTS
+77 KADSKTS

-95 QVLDKV
+95 RVLDKV
-101 TAFAVGGVDYT
+101 TAFA

-131 VENQLTIHRLQKK
+131 VENQLTIQRLQKK
-144 LHEQNALLQESEALE
+144 LHEQNAQLQESEALE

-231 LPNPTQA
+231 LPTPTQA

-256 KLIASMS
+256 KLIASMR
-263 IGADRIIEIVQSL
+263 IGADRIGEIVQSL

-285 ELKAVDIHEGLE
+285 ELKAVNIHEGLE

-311 GQTIIKVVKEYEEL
+311 GKTIIKVVKDYEDL

-345 AIDALHSQKSLVK
+345 AIDALYSQKSLAK
-358 EADNNSL
+358 EAENNSP
-365 ISTITICTKLL
+365 IPTITICTKLL
-376 SDFQVGIYI
+376 SDSQVGIYI
-385 TDNGPGIR
+385 TDNGPGII

-442 ATLAIEIPIHPPKKH
+442 ATLAIEIPIHHSKKH
-457 FYKEDLAAL
+457 FYKEDLAGL

>member
-20 PDNLRLLSTMLID
+20 PDNLRLLSTMLLD

-77 KADGKTS
+77 KADAKTS

-101 TAFAVGGVDYT
+101 TAFAVGGVDY
-112 VGGVDYIT
+112 IT

-131 VENQLTIHRLQKK
+131 IENQLTIQRLQKK
-144 LHEQNALLQESEALE
+144 LHEQNAQLQESEALE

-169 LQQLQQAQAQLIQS
+169 LQKLKQAQAQLIQS

-220 LLKLVQLYEED
+220 LLRLVQLYEED

-330 YAGQMNQVFMNVLTN
+330 YAGQMNQVFMNVMTN

-358 EADNNSL
+358 EADNNSP
-365 ISTITICTKLL
+365 IPTITICTKLL

-432 LSCLSVPGQG
+432 LSCISVPGQG
-442 ATLAIEIPIHPPKKH
+442 ATLAIEIPIHLPKKH
-457 FYKEDLAAL
+457 FYKEDFAGL

>member
-1 MKSQQ
+1 MNSQQ

-20 PDNLRLLSTMLID
+20 PDNLRLLSTMLSD
-33 KGYKVRAVING
+33 KGYKVRGVING

-77 KADGKTS
+77 KADCRTS

-101 TAFAVGGVDYT
+101 KAFA

-131 VENQLTIHRLQKK
+131 VENQLTIQRLQKK
-144 LHEQNALLQESEALE
+144 LHEQNTRLQESEAKE
-159 REKAQQLEQA
+159 RKKSQQLELA
-169 LQQLQQAQAQLIQS
+169 LQQLQNAQAQLIQS

-209 NLRPVTEYTQD
+209 NLCPITEYTED
-220 LLKLVQLYEED
+220 LLRLVQLYAED
-231 LPNPTQA
+231 FPSPTAA
-238 IQEQLEAMD
+238 IQEQLEAID

-263 IGADRIIEIVQSL
+263 IGADRIGEIVQSL
-276 RNFSRLDEA
+276 RNFSRLDES

-304 HRLKDEV
+304 HRLKDQAD
-311 GQTIIKVVKEYEEL
+311 QTIIKVVKEYEDL

-330 YAGQMNQVFMNVLTN
+330 YGGQMNQVFMNILTN
-345 AIDALHSQKSLVK
+345 AIEALQSQKSWAK
-358 EADNNSL
+358 EADDNSP
-365 ISTITICTKLL
+365 IPTITICTKLL
-376 SDFQVGIYI
+376 SDFQAGIYI
-385 TDNGPGIR
+385 TDNGPGIT
-393 EEIQQRIF
+393 EDIQQRIF
-401 DPFFTTKE
+401 EPFFTTKK
-409 VGQGKGL
+409 VGKGKGL

-432 LSCLSVPGQG
+432 LRCLSRPDQG
-442 ATLAIEIPIHPPKKH
+442 ATLAIEIPIHHSKKC
-457 FYKEDLAAL
+457 FSKEDLVGL

>member
-1 MKSQQ
+1 MNSQQ

-20 PDNLRLLSTMLID
+20 PDNLRLLSTMLSN
-33 KGYKVRAVING
+33 KGYKVRGVING

-77 KADGKTS
+77 KADGRTA

-101 TAFAVGGVDYT
+101 TAFAVGGVDY
-112 VGGVDYIT
+112 IT

-131 VENQLTIHRLQKK
+131 VENQLTLQRLQKK
-144 LHEQNALLQESEALE
+144 LHEQNARLQESEAKE
-159 REKAQQLEQA
+159 REKSQQLEQA
-169 LQQLQQAQAQLIQS
+169 LQQLQNAQTQLIQS

-209 NLRPVTEYTQD
+209 NLSPVTEYTQD
-220 LLKLVQLYEED
+220 LLKLVQLYAED
-231 LPNPTQA
+231 FPNPTAA

-263 IGADRIIEIVQSL
+263 IGADRIGEIVQSL
-276 RNFSRLDEA
+276 RNFSRLDESD
-285 ELKAVDIHEGLE
+285 LKAVDIHEGLE

-304 HRLKDEV
+304 HRLQDEAD
-311 GQTIIKVVKEYEEL
+311 QTIIKVVKEYEDL

-330 YAGQMNQVFMNVLTN
+330 FAGRMNQVFMNILTN
-345 AIDALHSQKSLVK
+345 AIEALQSPKSWANDL
-358 EADNNSL
+358 DNSSPIPT
-365 ISTITICTKLL
+365 ISICTKLL

-385 TDNGPGIR
+385 TDNGPGIT
-393 EEIQQRIF
+393 EEVKSRIF
-401 DPFFTTKE
+401 EPFFTTKE
-409 VGQGKGL
+409 VGKGKGL

-422 AIVVDEHGGQ
+422 TIVVGEHGGQ
-432 LSCLSVPGQG
+432 LRCFSVPTQG
-442 ATLAIEIPIHPPKKH
+442 ATLAIEIPIHPLKNVFLKKIGSG
-457 FYKEDLAAL
+457 YKPH

>member
-1 MKSQQ
+1 MNSQQ

-20 PDNLRLLSTMLID
+20 PDNLRLLSTMLSD
-33 KGYKVRAVING
+33 KGYKVRGVING

-77 KADGKTS
+77 KADGRTS

-101 TAFAVGGVDYT
+101 TAFAVGGVDY
-112 VGGVDYIT
+112 IT

-131 VENQLTIHRLQKK
+131 VENQLTLQRLQKK
-144 LHEQNALLQESEALE
+144 LHEQNARLQESEAKE
-159 REKAQQLEQA
+159 REKAQELELA
-169 LQQLQQAQAQLIQS
+169 LQQLQNAQAQLIQS

-209 NLRPVTEYTQD
+209 NLSPVREYTED
-220 LLKLVQLYEED
+220 LLRLVQLYAED
-231 LPNPTQA
+231 FPNPTAA
-238 IQEQLEAMD
+238 IQEQLEAID
-247 LTFLRNDLP
+247 FTFLRNDLP

-263 IGADRIIEIVQSL
+263 IGADRIGEIVHSL

-304 HRLKDEV
+304 HRLKDEAD
-311 GQTIIKVVKEYEEL
+311 QTIIKVVKEYEDL

-330 YAGQMNQVFMNVLTN
+330 YAGQINQVFMNVLTN
-345 AIDALHSQKSLVK
+345 AIEALQSQKCLANDVDDTSP
-358 EADNNSL
+358 
-365 ISTITICTKLL
+365 IPTITICTKLL

-385 TDNGPGIR
+385 TDNGPGIT
-393 EEIQQRIF
+393 EDIQQRIF
-401 DPFFTTKE
+401 EPFFTTKK

-422 AIVVDEHGGQ
+422 TIVVDNHGGQ
-432 LSCLSVPGQG
+432 LRCFSIPDQG
-442 ATLAIEIPIHPPKKH
+442 ATLAVEIPIYHSKKG
-457 FYKEDLAAL
+457 FF

>member
-1 MKSQQ
+1 MNSQP
-6 LESHVANLLVVDDT
+6 LASHVANLLVVDDT
-20 PDNLRLLSTMLID
+20 PDNLRLLSTMLRD
-33 KGYKVRAVING
+33 KGYKVRGVING

-61 DITMPQMNGYE
+61 DISMPQMNGYE

-77 KADGKTS
+77 KADARTS

-95 QVLDKV
+95 RVLDKV
-101 TAFAVGGVDYT
+101 KAFA

-131 VENQLTIHRLQKK
+131 VENQLTIQRLQKK
-144 LHEQNALLQESEALE
+144 LHEQNARLQESEAKE
-159 REKAQQLEQA
+159 RNKSQQLELA
-169 LQQLQQAQAQLIQS
+169 LQQLQNAQAQLIQS

-209 NLRPVTEYTQD
+209 NLSPVREYTED
-220 LLKLVQLYEED
+220 LLRLVQLYAED
-231 LPNPTQA
+231 FPNPTAA
-238 IQEQLEAMD
+238 IQEQLEAID
-247 LTFLRNDLP
+247 FAFLRNDLP
-256 KLIASMS
+256 KLIASMRV
-263 IGADRIIEIVQSL
+263 GADRIEEIVHSL

-304 HRLKDEV
+304 HRLKDEAE
-311 GQTIIKVVKEYEEL
+311 QTIIKVVKEYDNL

-345 AIDALHSQKSLVK
+345 AIEALQSPKPGANDVDDS
-358 EADNNSL
+358 SS
-365 ISTITICTKLL
+365 IPTITICTKLL

-385 TDNGPGIR
+385 TDNGPGIT
-393 EEIQQRIF
+393 EDIQERIF
-401 DPFFTTKE
+401 EPFFTTKT
-409 VGQGKGL
+409 VGTGKGL

-422 AIVVDEHGGQ
+422 TIVVDNHGGK
-432 LSCLSVPGQG
+432 LRCLSRQAQG
-442 ATLAIEIPIHPPKKH
+442 ATLAIEIPIYHYRKG
-457 FYKEDLAAL
+457 FYKEDFVGL

>member
-1 MKSQQ
+1 MNSQQ
-6 LESHVANLLVVDDT
+6 LASHVANLLVVDDT
-20 PDNLRLLSTMLID
+20 PDNLRLLSTMLSD
-33 KGYKVRAVING
+33 KGYKVRGVING

-77 KADGKTS
+77 KADGRTS

-95 QVLDKV
+95 RVLDKV
-101 TAFAVGGVDYT
+101 KAFA

-131 VENQLTIHRLQKK
+131 VENQLTIQRLQKK
-144 LHEQNALLQESEALE
+144 MHEQNARLQESEAKE
-159 REKAQQLEQA
+159 RNKSQQLELA
-169 LQQLQQAQAQLIQS
+169 LQQLQNAQAQLIQS

-209 NLRPVTEYTQD
+209 NLSPVREYTED
-220 LLKLVQLYEED
+220 LLRLVQLYTED
-231 LPNPTQA
+231 FPNPTAA
-238 IQEQLEAMD
+238 IQEQLEAID
-247 LTFLRNDLP
+247 FAFLRNDLP

-263 IGADRIIEIVQSL
+263 IGADRIGEIVQSL

-285 ELKAVDIHEGLE
+285 ELKAVDIHEGIE

-304 HRLKDEV
+304 HRLKDEAQ
-311 GQTIIKVVKEYEEL
+311 QTIIKVVKEYDNL

-345 AIDALHSQKSLVK
+345 AIEALQSPKRWANDVDDS
-358 EADNNSL
+358 SS
-365 ISTITICTKLL
+365 IPTITICTKLL

-385 TDNGPGIR
+385 TDNGPGIT

-401 DPFFTTKE
+401 EPFFTTKT
-409 VGQGKGL
+409 VGTGKGL

-422 AIVVDEHGGQ
+422 TIVVDDHGGQ
-432 LSCLSVPGQG
+432 LSCFSIPDQG
-442 ATLAIEIPIHPPKKH
+442 ATLAIEIPIYHSRKG
-457 FYKEDLAAL
+457 FYKEDLVGL